1 MRISRRLFLLLPA
14 LYLAA
19 CGRDELPTAPDSP
32 AGPGVSSAAAATLV
46 VNSLA
51 DPGNGVCNATE
62 CTLREA
68 IKDSRSSAITFA
80 AGLAGSSIILARP
93 GAGGG
98 TLVIDK
104 TLRINGPSGHVT
116 ITRRTTDPEFRILTI
131 GTGGT
136 ASLTNLT
143 LQNGKT
149 DRNGGGIINFGRLTL
164 RDCLVAE
171 NAGLT
176 GGGIDNHGPLTLT
189 RTSIVFNS
197 GLAGP
202 TRSAAGG
209 IHNHLD
215 RVTITNSSVTGN
227 SGIGIFNGGGR
238 LDIANSF
245 ISSNSSTGLS
255 QDWGTATLE
264 HVAIARNHAGGIVN
278 HQGSVLLNHSVVA
291 SNSAEDGGGIL
302 NVAGGDINIL
312 NSTINQNAA
321 TGRGGGIH
329 NTSGDPF
336 GRLSARVTVAN
347 STVYGNSAEL
357 GGGIENSNDLGG
369 AEVRILNSTIDR
381 NSARTNGGGVRNE
394 DSEEDSDQSNSV
406 FLINTIVAR
415 NTAPSA
421 PDVADGAGRFNL
433 IGNGTGSGISSS
445 NGNQVGTS
453 SSLINPRIGPLVNNG
468 GPTRTQALLAG
479 SPAIDAAST
488 PDCPPTDQRGVARPQ
503 GSHCDIGSYEK

>member
-1 MRISRRLFLLLPA
+1 
-14 LYLAA
+14 
-19 CGRDELPTAPDSP
+19 
-32 AGPGVSSAAAATLV
+32 
-46 VNSLA
+46 LA
-51 DPGNGVCNATE
+51 DPGDGTCNTRE

-104 TLRINGPSGHVT
+104 TLSITGPGIHVT
-116 ITRRTTDPEFRILTI
+116 VSRRSTDPAFRLMTVGNSGIV
-131 GTGGT
+131 
-136 ASLTNLT
+136 SLTNLD
-143 LQNGKT
+143 LRNGKT
-149 DRNGGGIINFGRLTL
+149 DKNGGGLINFGKLTL
-164 RDCLVAE
+164 RNCLVME
-171 NAGLT
+171 NTAAT

-189 RTSIVFNS
+189 RTSIVGNS

-202 TRSAAGG
+202 TRSSAGG

-255 QDWGTATLE
+255 QDWGAATLE

-278 HQGSVLLNHSVVA
+278 HQGSVLLNNSVIA
-291 SNSAEDGGGIL
+291 ANSAADGAGIL
-302 NVAGGDINIL
+302 NLAGGSVNVV
-312 NSTINQNAA
+312 NSTINQNVA

-329 NTSGDPF
+329 NTVGDLF
-336 GRLSARVTVAN
+336 GRLSAQVTVTN
-347 STVYGNSAEL
+347 STVYGNRAQF

-369 AEVRILNSTIDR
+369 AEVRILNSTVDR
-381 NSARTNGGGVRNE
+381 NSAGTNGGGVRNGN
-394 DSEEDSDQSNSV
+394 SEAGSDQSNSV
-406 FLINTIVAR
+406 FLINSIVAL

-453 SSLINPRIGPLVNNG
+453 SSPINPKIGALVNNG

-488 PDCPPTDQRGVARPQ
+488 PDCPATDQRGVTRPQ
-503 GSHCDIGSYEK
+503 GLACDIGSYEK